1 MQPFCPDGNVKWVQF
16 GSKVEFTKM
25 RTKTC
30 YVRFFKDSL
39 NKRAGTPTL
48 ELDEGIVSTFA
59 KFEYERSSFKTEQVF
74 EKTNMISFFSLERKT
89 TFWAGNQFYVEMWP
103 ALRKRSGWSSSYRTL
118 NTIGTRGGKTNYEN
132 GDYDDDDD
140 DDYDNDD
147 YDDDDNDFNVFFSSQ
162 GTSNRVGNRGSQ

>member
-1 MQPFCPDGNVKWVQF
+1 
-16 GSKVEFTKM
+16 M

-59 KFEYERSSFKTEQVF
+59 KFKYECSSSKTEWVF
-74 EKTNMISFFSLERKT
+74 EKTNMISCFSLERKT
-89 TFWAGNQFYVEMWP
+89 TFWAGSKFYVEIWP
-103 ALRKRSGWSSSYRTL
+103 ALRKGSGWSSSQRTL
-118 NTIGTRGGKTNYEN
+118 NTIGTRGKKKNYDN
-132 GDYDDDDD
+132 GDYDDDDDDDD

-147 YDDDDNDFNVFFSSQ
+147 YDDDNNDYNVFFHPKGPQ
-162 GTSNRVGNRGSQ
+162 TGLAPGGADKLWWWWWNWW